1 MTGASASAPTLQDA
15 ARGYA
20 PQSGSHAGRI
30 ILVTGASD
38 GIGQAL
44 SLALA
49 RQGATVALLG
59 RTQRKLVR
67 TYDRIIAEGGPQPAL
82 LPFNLETA
90 AAPEYEALFDAVDRE
105 FGRLDGLAH
114 VAGILGDLSPIEQ
127 YDVPTWCKVL
137 HVNLTAAFI
146 LTRTLLPLLR
156 RSDDASIVFT
166 SSTVGRVGR
175 AYWGAYAASKFGTE
189 GLMQVLAHEMA
200 GTTRIR
206 VNSLNPGPD
215 AHDDAQAGV
224 SRGGC
229 RAPART
235 SGNPRALP
243 LPARPGRPERQRR
256 GDRLPGARGGDA
268 NSCSDLSSSSVNARL
283 RPARER
289 AIHRD
294 RAVVR
299 AQDAVGFEA
308 AGFEE
313 FPAGPLAAVP

>member
-1 MTGASASAPTLQDA
+1 MTLANANSATPPAA
-15 ARGYA
+15 ARAYA
-20 PQSGSHAGRI
+20 AEAGSHAGRI

-44 SLALA
+44 SIALA

-67 TYDRIIAEGGPQPAL
+67 TYDRIVADGGPQPAL

-90 AAPEYEALFDAVDRE
+90 AAPEYEALFDAIDRE

-146 LTRTLLPLLR
+146 MTRTLLPLLR
-156 RSDDASIVFT
+156 KSDDASIVFT

-175 AYWGAYAASKFGTE
+175 AYWGAYAVSKFATE

-206 VNSLNPGPD
+206 VNSLNPGPTRTTMRRQAFPAED
-215 AHDDAQAGV
+215 AARLPEPGAILAPYLFLLGPAGRNV
-224 SRGGC
+224 NGEAIDC
-229 RAPART
+229 QDRAPTPQA
-235 SGNPRALP
+235 
-243 LPARPGRPERQRR
+243 
-256 GDRLPGARGGDA
+256 
-268 NSCSDLSSSSVNARL
+268 
-283 RPARER
+283 
-289 AIHRD
+289 
-294 RAVVR
+294 
-299 AQDAVGFEA
+299 
-308 AGFEE
+308 
-313 FPAGPLAAVP
+313 LAAK